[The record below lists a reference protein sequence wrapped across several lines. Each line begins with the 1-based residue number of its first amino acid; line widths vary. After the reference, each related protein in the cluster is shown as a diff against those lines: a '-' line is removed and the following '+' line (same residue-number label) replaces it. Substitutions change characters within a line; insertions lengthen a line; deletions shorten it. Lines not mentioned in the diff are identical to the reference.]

1 MVRKKVDEIT
11 GMNLPLKLIC
21 PSHGAIWR
29 SHINEIL
36 DRYRQWDND
45 YQERQITLIYD
56 TMWQAT
62 RWMAE
67 AMADGIRLF
76 DPTITVKLMNAS
88 HDDKNDILLEVF
100 RSKAILVGSPTV
112 NMGLTYA
119 IAGILEMIHGMRFKK
134 KQAAAFG
141 SFGWGGGAE
150 RRIEQR
156 LEEAGFEIAAEALKV
171 KWAPDSQARQQCID
185 YGKAFAEKVF

>member
-1 MVRKKVDEIT
+1 
-11 GMNLPLKLIC
+11 
-21 PSHGAIWR
+21 
-29 SHINEIL
+29 
-36 DRYRQWDND
+36 
-45 YQERQITLIYD
+45 
-56 TMWQAT
+56 
-62 RWMAE
+62 
-67 AMADGIRLF
+67 
-76 DPTITVKLMNAS
+76 MNAS

-156 LEEAGFEIAAEALKV
+156 LEEAGFEITAEALKV